1 MTLSYVRVDND
12 FNVSLPRRNLY
23 LKAVDVMI
31 NEEKKMNEK
40 LKHE

>member
-12 FNVSLPRRNLY
+12 FNVSLPRRSLY

-31 NEEKKMNEK
+31 NEKIKNERKTKK
-40 LKHE
+40 